1 MSYAYVSSG
10 PSGMLLDSTG
20 VGYIPTAEQRKR
32 EATAIMQR
40 FSDIVGQGAAPLP
53 PGDNAIGSLAAEL
66 GLVSKFDLIDAR
78 EMSSYNS
85 IPFGL
90 GLLTGG
96 CLNRLQLAV
105 LLRAQSLLMDQVAS
119 RDEILRATR
128 EVFLDSRISL
138 QTALSRTKWVRPNH
152 PTNTLGELLISANL
166 LTPLQ
171 FARIHN
177 FSNQSMLPIGRVV
190 VLLNLL
196 SSSMVDAALDVQR
209 EIRKGRM
216 HRHDGVMKLRSLAS
230 RTIETLPRNPR
241 GFKSRSKRP
250 LLGELLIEAG
260 ILSTTDVICAVSIA
274 QPRQKMFGEVLREFN
289 WISERILQDALA
301 LQKLIDF
308 QVISRFQAVKVL
320 KLVVAGKAMK
330 AALESVLCA
339 LNFERNQVFFRQMI
353 KHVQIHNVSISDL
366 EIVENIFVQGRIEA
380 ERAILLLNHC
390 MVSSLPLE
398 SVLAKLGWIVEMNI
412 PDCRYSGSCSL

>member
-10 PSGMLLDSTG
+10 PSGMLLDRKSLGTL
-20 VGYIPTAEQRKR
+20 PKAENRKS
-32 EATAIMQR
+32 EAVAMMQR
-40 FSDIVGQGAAPLP
+40 FSDIVGQGAMPQP
-53 PGDNAIGSLAAEL
+53 PGDNAIGNLAAEM

-78 EMSSYNS
+78 EMSTYNS

-90 GLLTGG
+90 GLLAGG
-96 CLNRLQLAV
+96 CLNRSQLTV

-119 RDEILRATR
+119 RDEILFATR

-138 QTALSRTKWVRPNH
+138 RTALCCSRWVSPNQ
-152 PTNTLGELLISANL
+152 PTNTLGELLIGSNL

-177 FSNQSMLPIGRVV
+177 FSKQSMLPIGRVM
-190 VLLNLL
+190 VLLGFL
-196 SSSMVDAALDVQR
+196 SSSMVEAALDVQR

-216 HRHDGVMKLRSLAS
+216 HRRDGVMKLRSLAS

-241 GFKSRSKRP
+241 GFRAKTKRP
-250 LLGELLIEAG
+250 LLGELLVEAG
-260 ILSTTDVICAVSIA
+260 VLSTTDVICAVSIA

-289 WISERILQDALA
+289 WISERLLEDALA

-308 QVISRFQAVKVL
+308 QVISRFQALKAL
-320 KLVVAGKAMK
+320 KLVVAGKAIK
-330 AALESVLCA
+330 AALEAVLCA
-339 LNFERNQVFFRQMI
+339 SNFERKQVFFRQLI

-366 EIVENIFVQGRIEA
+366 EVVENIFVQGRIEA

-398 SVLAKLGWIVEMNI
+398 MVLAKLGWTIEMSI
-412 PDCRYSGSCSL
+412 PDCRYSGICSL